1 MTSAR
6 QEVWS
11 ELRRYRIWNLRLAG
25 LSHRYL
31 NIWNSFSGSELID
44 QWKKLTQLFYGDT
57 SILKDQ
63 DSLLSIDSSK
73 QNQKFAVSMNW
84 GMKNLSQEW
93 TKNCKGEL
101 IYICFPTL
109 NYGDIEVVIGGNDNL
124 HGNIEDDDA
133 TFLGYSLRK
142 ALEEM
147 KMNISD
153 VWNQFE
159 PQTLFHAKI
168 FDGLSLKQIAKNL
181 DLKKSFNW
189 RENLHKEIFC
199 QSLETSGMFTFRGR
213 YFDIM
218 RLSVEEGWSRDL
230 LLTLDKIALR
240 LASTE
245 AGSRRTSRLA
255 STLAMTA
262 DLLGAMANNMGG
274 LRSGPSHNKDFLNS
288 FQLLESGNII
298 EGIEELIKSRDLWLD
313 RPTRIIRAARHYEGI
328 VQMFIR
334 HTVLSARDQI
344 KVGMDN
350 EVNFKQF

>member
-1 MTSAR
+1 
-6 QEVWS
+6 
-11 ELRRYRIWNLRLAG
+11 
-25 LSHRYL
+25 
-31 NIWNSFSGSELID
+31 
-44 QWKKLTQLFYGDT
+44 
-57 SILKDQ
+57 
-63 DSLLSIDSSK
+63 
-73 QNQKFAVSMNW
+73 
-84 GMKNLSQEW
+84 
-93 TKNCKGEL
+93 
-101 IYICFPTL
+101 
-109 NYGDIEVVIGGNDNL
+109 
-124 HGNIEDDDA
+124 
-133 TFLGYSLRK
+133 
-142 ALEEM
+142 
-147 KMNISD
+147 
-153 VWNQFE
+153 
-159 PQTLFHAKI
+159 
-168 FDGLSLKQIAKNL
+168 
-181 DLKKSFNW
+181 
-189 RENLHKEIFC
+189 
-199 QSLETSGMFTFRGR
+199 MFTFRGR

-262 DLLGAMANNMGG
+262 DLLGAMADNMGG

-344 KVGMDN
+344 KVGMEN
-350 EVNFKQF
+350 GVNFKQF